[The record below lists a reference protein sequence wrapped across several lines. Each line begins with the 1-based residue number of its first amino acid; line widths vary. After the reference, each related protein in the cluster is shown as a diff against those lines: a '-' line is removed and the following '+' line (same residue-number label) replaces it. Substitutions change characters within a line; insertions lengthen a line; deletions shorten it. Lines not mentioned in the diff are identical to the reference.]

1 MAEVDIYRY
10 WVADKADWEYVRPM
24 VCHAPREMLPPIFSE
39 YRRRYKEAAFAEAGP
54 HRKDNAGRRAANV
67 GLRRDV
73 EAMKRRD
80 PETVRHYA
88 QLVRQATPYQACAAC
103 RHSTL
108 VAGECKNP
116 DGTPETE
123 KLCTE
128 FFPEVC

>member
-1 MAEVDIYRY
+1 MAEVDIYRH
-10 WVADKADWEYVRPM
+10 WVADRTDWEFVRPL

-39 YRRRYKEAAFAEAGP
+39 YRRRWKQAAYAEPKP
-54 HRKDNAGRRAANV
+54 HRKENAGRRAANT

-80 PETVRHYA
+80 PEANKRYATMVRLGTPE
-88 QLVRQATPYQACAAC
+88 QLCATC
-103 RHSTL
+103 RHSTM
-108 VAGECKNP
+108 VAGECKRAG
-116 DGTPETE
+116 GTPETE